1 MDVARARPHIDE
13 FQDTNSTGGATGSRI
28 PLMRRSQLKHL
39 LVRAEEETR
48 RGLIDYAVASYQEV
62 LAIAREGEFECEL
75 AHLRLGDLHLSQ
87 GECARALR
95 HLRCAQTLT
104 EDEPEY
110 ALLIG
115 RALIALR
122 RPQDAAEQLF
132 DAIRSPRFAAEA
144 LAELAVAANLA
155 GDRKTAGYLAR
166 KATALDCTNTR
177 FLALA
182 REFADA

>member
-1 MDVARARPHIDE
+1 
-13 FQDTNSTGGATGSRI
+13 
-28 PLMRRSQLKHL
+28 MRRSQLKHL

-48 RGLIDYAVASYQEV
+48 LGLFDYAVASYQEV

-75 AHLRLGDLHLSQ
+75 AHLRLGDLHLGQ
-87 GECARALR
+87 GEDARALR

-115 RALIALR
+115 RALIALG
-122 RPQDAAEQLF
+122 RPGDAASQLY
-132 DAIRSPRFAAEA
+132 DALRAPLFAADA

-155 GDRKTAGYLAR
+155 GDRKTAGLLAR
-166 KATALDCTNTR
+166 KATAINATDPR
-177 FLALA
+177 FRALA